1 MKGADVNVAM
11 GIVHSVWLIIV
22 ESDPSQSTRVVAYES
37 SDLRNQI
44 LYPVIG
50 VPLSAGLTQ
59 FTTT

>member
-1 MKGADVNVAM
+1 VKGADVNVAM